1 MSGSRRDGRA
11 AARLTP
17 VVAIL
22 LLVLFD
28 ATFDLYFWRIPKVT
42 GVLTDFGYE
51 FLSTVH
57 KLERV
62 RPENAIRVVA
72 LGSSVVISFDAYQ
85 VANLIETADPA
96 VHLEASRLLLP
107 GAKPSDYRLLWD
119 ASGEAM
125 RADIAVIVVNLADF
139 LNPSFEGQLKEQ
151 VRYVLP
157 PWQTLMERHAF
168 VGGVSGQL
176 DLVLA
181 SVSHFY
187 RYRKLIRSCIQDH
200 VKLALRGLR
209 RHARVRGYGVYPD
222 GYARQQLGL
231 PLTYV
236 RNQTLEYYIDPE
248 WIHQQGQVK
257 LEFSVDGE
265 GIAERVEAEPG
276 WKQVRIGVPTTAGVL
291 HVAADS
297 AWTPRATGRERDI
310 RLLGLRLRQPLPADL
325 ANDNVRPG
333 RYTLVAHRQCNEFLR
348 MGGADGPEFVD
359 HWWQAVAADTPFGR
373 EMRGYQREKMGIRQR
388 LFEPRGEY
396 AEAERLVAELSRKGT
411 AVVVVNSPESPL
423 ILSMYQDT
431 PYYRGHVEFL
441 RGLAEKYQ
449 GVRFYDLA
457 SSLPVEDFND
467 WHHPNYVGT
476 IKLGP
481 RYAEIVQQAVADWKG
496 VSRPA
501 TPCET
506 TDSGIGGGATRN
518 GWVLA
523 EARSGGTMGCGR

>member
-1 MSGSRRDGRA
+1 M
-11 AARLTP
+11 TP

-28 ATFDLYFWRIPKVT
+28 ATFDLYFWRIPKLT

-57 KLERV
+57 QLKRGK
-62 RPENAIRVVA
+62 PEQAIRVVA

-96 VHLEASRLLLP
+96 AHLDVSRLLLP

-119 ASGEAM
+119 VEGEAM
-125 RADIAVIVVNLADF
+125 QADVAVVILNLGDF
-139 LNPSFEGQLKEQ
+139 LNPSFEGRLKEQ

-157 PWQTLMERHAF
+157 PWQTLVERHAF

-181 SVSHFY
+181 GVSHFY

-209 RHARVRGYGVYPD
+209 RHRRVRGYGLYPD
-222 GYARQQLGL
+222 GYARQQLEL
-231 PLTYV
+231 PLAYV

-248 WIHQQGQVK
+248 WIHQQGQVR
-257 LEFSVDGE
+257 LEFSVNGTR
-265 GIAERVEAEPG
+265 IAERVEAEPG
-276 WKQVRIGVPTTAGVL
+276 WKRVGIGVPTTAGVL
-291 HVAADS
+291 RVVADS
-297 AWTPRATGRERDI
+297 AWTPGATEAGRDF
-310 RLLGLRLRQPLPADL
+310 RLLGVRLRQLLPADL
-325 ANDNVRPG
+325 ANDNVRTV

-348 MGGADGPEFVD
+348 MGGSVGQEFVD
-359 HWWQAVAADTPFGR
+359 RLWQAVAADTPFGR
-373 EMRGYQREKMGIRQR
+373 EMRGYQKEKMAIRQQV
-388 LFEPRGEY
+388 FEPRGEY
-396 AEAERLVAELSRKGT
+396 AEVERLVAELSRQGT
-411 AVVVVNSPESPL
+411 AVAVVNSPESQL

-431 PYYRGHVEFL
+431 PYYRAHVEFL
-441 RGLAEKYQ
+441 RDLTRKYP

-467 WHHPNYVGT
+467 WHHANYVGT

-481 RYAEIVQQAVADWKG
+481 QYAEIVQRAVADRRIG
-496 VSRPA
+496 QVVADGR
-501 TPCET
+501 
-506 TDSGIGGGATRN
+506 GGGAAP
-518 GWVLA
+518 LSA
-523 EARSGGTMGCGR
+523 ARGSKGGGR